1 MSPFYAFLTSDAA
14 DAAAAAAA
22 QPSVLGPALVC
33 HFPTAEGKTRPASRV
48 ASQPATLFL
57 FLPLPLLLLC
67 FFFSSYH
74 LVTQTRRRITWLMG
88 NKTDAAGG

>member
-1 MSPFYAFLTSDAA
+1 MGGGLNKVFCGCTLQVLPHPTFMSPFYAFLTSDAA

-67 FFFSSYH
+67 FF
-74 LVTQTRRRITWLMG
+74 VPPTI
-88 NKTDAAGG
+88 